1 MPAGG
6 TAGLPAEARG
16 EARRRSP
23 HPRGGT
29 ETVRG
34 GSEGP
39 PSSSEEREGPGHRR
53 PGPAAGG
60 SRPRHRVVPPRH
72 GGGRVLL
79 DRDPEEGREGGPRA
93 GRDVRGRP
101 RRRPPDG
108 PRRQQDPDVLGDGV
122 RGPARRP
129 DAPPK
134 QGSASDHYFHV
145 TKDRAINA
153 THWAQVDT
161 ITYGSRPAAYTGIIV
176 ANDHKVMTLPERRR
190 RANTRSPAVNDVGIF
205 RAFLAYTNTRR
216 TVRAMFRTAPATEAH
231 MITPMVGSTTLP
243 PA

>member
-23 HPRGGT
+23 HPRGGP

-53 PGPAAGG
+53 PGPTAGG

-79 DRDPEEGREGGPRA
+79 DRDPEEGREGGPPA

-101 RRRPPDG
+101 RRRPADG
-108 PRRQQDPDVLGDGV
+108 PRRQQDPDVRGAEV
-122 RGPARRP
+122 RDPARRP
-129 DAPPK
+129 DTPPR
-134 QGSASDHYFHV
+134 QGSAGGLYFHV
-145 TKDRAINA
+145 EEGRAGNA
-153 THWAQVDT
+153 TDWAQVGPVT
-161 ITYGSRPAAYTGIIV
+161 
-176 ANDHKVMTLPERRR
+176 
-190 RANTRSPAVNDVGIF
+190 
-205 RAFLAYTNTRR
+205 
-216 TVRAMFRTAPATEAH
+216 
-231 MITPMVGSTTLP
+231 
-243 PA
+243 

>member
-6 TAGLPAEARG
+6 TTGLPAEARG

-23 HPRGGT
+23 HPRGGP

-72 GGGRVLL
+72 GGGRVPL
-79 DRDPEEGREGGPRA
+79 DRDPGEGREGGPRA

-101 RRRPPDG
+101 RRRPADG

-122 RGPARRP
+122 RDPARRP
-129 DAPPK
+129 DTPPR
-134 QGSASDHYFHV
+134 QGSAGGPYLPV
-145 TKDRAINA
+145 TKGRAINA
-153 THWAQVDT
+153 TGLAPGGRIPYRPRPGTDT
-161 ITYGSRPAAYTGIIV
+161 G
-176 ANDHKVMTLPERRR
+176 H
-190 RANTRSPAVNDVGIF
+190 
-205 RAFLAYTNTRR
+205 
-216 TVRAMFRTAPATEAH
+216 
-231 MITPMVGSTTLP
+231 
-243 PA
+243 

>member
-6 TAGLPAEARG
+6 TTGLPAEARG

-23 HPRGGT
+23 HPRGGP

-53 PGPAAGG
+53 PGPAGGG
-60 SRPRHRVVPPRH
+60 SRPGHGVVPPGH
-72 GGGRVLL
+72 GGGRVPL

-101 RRRPPDG
+101 RRRPADG

-122 RGPARRP
+122 RDPARRP
-129 DAPPK
+129 GTPPR
-134 QGSASDHYFHV
+134 QGSAGALSFPR
-145 TKDRAINA
+145 TKDRASNPTDRA
-153 THWAQVDT
+153 HGGPHTL
-161 ITYGSRPAAYTGIIV
+161 GSKPAARTGITL
-176 ANDHKVMTLPERRR
+176 ATDHH
-190 RANTRSPAVNDVGIF
+190 AS
-205 RAFLAYTNTRR
+205 
-216 TVRAMFRTAPATEAH
+216 TVP
-231 MITPMVGSTTLP
+231 
-243 PA
+243 